1 MVQNY
6 EELGKELERR
16 GKTEDIKR
24 LAQSEDGLKISRM
37 LDATEVES
45 AARSGDSEAI
55 RRMLSQVLSTDEG
68 KRLAE
73 NLRKMMN
80 GK

>member
-1 MVQNY
+1 MQNY
-6 EELGKELERR
+6 EELGRELERR

-37 LDATEVES
+37 LDASAVES
-45 AARSGDSEAI
+45 AARNGDSETI
-55 RRMLSQVLSTDEG
+55 KKMLSQVLSTDEG

-73 NLRKMMN
+73 NLKKMMD

>member
-1 MVQNY
+1 MQNY
-6 EELGKELERR
+6 EELGRELERR
-16 GKTEDIKR
+16 GKTDDIKR

-37 LDATEVES
+37 VDAAAVES

-55 RRMLSQVLSTDEG
+55 RKMLSQVLSTEEG

-73 NLRKMMN
+73 NLRKMMD

>member
-1 MVQNY
+1 MQNY

-37 LDATEVES
+37 LDASEVES

>member
-1 MVQNY
+1 MMQNY

-37 LDATEVES
+37 LDASEVES

>member
-37 LDATEVES
+37 LDASEVES